1 MKQNDPSHTLLADA
15 QELGHEARAGHEDH
29 AALKLWLRML
39 ASTTHI
45 EAEIRRR
52 LRERFDISLARFDY
66 MAQLY
71 RYRDGLKMRDLSR
84 YLMVTGGNVTGLTDD
99 LAHDGIVVR
108 ESSPSDRRA
117 WIVRLTPKG
126 RRQFETMAAGT
137 RRLDPRIVR
146 RARCEDGAA
155 AVSAARAA
163 AGASGAQRAG
173 GRGRLDDA
181 DARQALGGMRSW
193 RSASCQRSIGMGA
206 AGRTYRVL
214 GLHRDAG
221 VRGAGA
227 RRGAGGRQASLH
239 CGGRRGAATPL
250 RCSTRGRIAELAAFA
265 ALTALKQPR

>member
-1 MKQNDPSHTLLADA
+1 MKQNDPSHALLDDA
-15 QELGHEARAGHEDH
+15 QELGHEARAGREDH

-99 LAHDGIVVR
+99 LEHDGIVVR

-126 RRQFETMAAGT
+126 RRQFEAMAREHEGWILELFAG
-137 RRLDPRIVR
+137 LDAKTVQQLYQQLGQLRVHLVR
-146 RARCEDGAA
+146 DEQADEDG
-155 AVSAARAA
+155 
-163 AGASGAQRAG
+163 
-173 GRGRLDDA
+173 
-181 DARQALGGMRSW
+181 
-193 RSASCQRSIGMGA
+193 
-206 AGRTYRVL
+206 
-214 GLHRDAG
+214 
-221 VRGAGA
+221 
-227 RRGAGGRQASLH
+227 
-239 CGGRRGAATPL
+239 P
-250 RCSTRGRIAELAAFA
+250 
-265 ALTALKQPR
+265 

>member
-15 QELGHEARAGHEDH
+15 QELGHEARAGHDDH

-52 LRERFDISLARFDY
+52 LRDRFDISLARFDY

-126 RRQFETMAAGT
+126 RRQFETMAQEHEDWILELFGG
-137 RRLDPRIVR
+137 LDAKTVQQLYQQLGQLRVHLVR
-146 RARCEDGAA
+146 NEQADEDA
-155 AVSAARAA
+155 
-163 AGASGAQRAG
+163 
-173 GRGRLDDA
+173 
-181 DARQALGGMRSW
+181 
-193 RSASCQRSIGMGA
+193 
-206 AGRTYRVL
+206 
-214 GLHRDAG
+214 
-221 VRGAGA
+221 
-227 RRGAGGRQASLH
+227 
-239 CGGRRGAATPL
+239 
-250 RCSTRGRIAELAAFA
+250 
-265 ALTALKQPR
+265 

>member
-15 QELGHEARAGHEDH
+15 QELGHEARAGHDDH

-126 RRQFETMAAGT
+126 RRQFETMAQEHEDWILELFGG
-137 RRLDPRIVR
+137 LDAKTVQQLYQQLGQLRVHLVR
-146 RARCEDGAA
+146 NEQADEDA
-155 AVSAARAA
+155 
-163 AGASGAQRAG
+163 
-173 GRGRLDDA
+173 
-181 DARQALGGMRSW
+181 
-193 RSASCQRSIGMGA
+193 
-206 AGRTYRVL
+206 
-214 GLHRDAG
+214 
-221 VRGAGA
+221 
-227 RRGAGGRQASLH
+227 
-239 CGGRRGAATPL
+239 
-250 RCSTRGRIAELAAFA
+250 
-265 ALTALKQPR
+265 

>member
-126 RRQFETMAAGT
+126 RRQFETMAQEHEGWILELFGG
-137 RRLDPRIVR
+137 LDAKTVQQLYQQLGQLRVHLVR
-146 RARCEDGAA
+146 NEQADEDA
-155 AVSAARAA
+155 
-163 AGASGAQRAG
+163 
-173 GRGRLDDA
+173 
-181 DARQALGGMRSW
+181 
-193 RSASCQRSIGMGA
+193 
-206 AGRTYRVL
+206 
-214 GLHRDAG
+214 
-221 VRGAGA
+221 
-227 RRGAGGRQASLH
+227 
-239 CGGRRGAATPL
+239 
-250 RCSTRGRIAELAAFA
+250 
-265 ALTALKQPR
+265 